1 MKKILIICS
10 VLFLLFVGCLIL
22 SFLLFRNNQEVA
34 IAETQKMEILRNQ
47 ENNRFTAIKEVVTN
61 TKEMVAAVIYLLGAV
76 LVGLMIYK
84 QKNKG

>member
-1 MKKILIICS
+1 
-10 VLFLLFVGCLIL
+10 VLFLLFVGFLIL

-34 IAETQKMEILRNQ
+34 IAEIQKMEILRDQ
-47 ENNRFTAIKEVVTN
+47 ENDRFTANKEMVLN

>member
-1 MKKILIICS
+1 
-10 VLFLLFVGCLIL
+10 
-22 SFLLFRNNQEVA
+22 
-34 IAETQKMEILRNQ
+34 MEILRDQ
-47 ENNRFTAIKEVVTN
+47 ENDRFTANKEMVLN

>member
-1 MKKILIICS
+1 
-10 VLFLLFVGCLIL
+10 
-22 SFLLFRNNQEVA
+22 
-34 IAETQKMEILRNQ
+34 MEILINQ